1 LKRPALLTLGTRR
14 IQAAA
19 LALLGALLLV
29 WQWPVGAGEP
39 STLERAPLEIVT
51 EGERHRLEVELARS
65 SAERQRGLMDRDHL
79 AADAGMLFL
88 YTEPQSPQG
97 GFWMYRTRI
106 PLDIAFLD
114 AEGRI
119 AAKATMQPCPSQ
131 NPYDCPVTLAGVTY
145 HAALEVNAGY
155 FEAHGIGVGDCVI
168 WPGSASECAR
178 SRDP

>member
-1 LKRPALLTLGTRR
+1 MKRPAGLTLGTRGT
-14 IQAAA
+14 QAVV
-19 LALLGALLLV
+19 LALLVGLLLV
-29 WQWPVGAGEP
+29 WQWPAGAGE
-39 STLERAPLEIVT
+39 SFTLERAPLEIVT

-65 SAERQRGLMDRDHL
+65 SAERQKGLMDRDHL

-155 FEAHGIGVGDCVI
+155 FEAHDIEVGDCVT

-178 SRDP
+178 PRAP